1 MAQNPKS
8 VNLQTNGDV
17 ENIKGT
23 PKQRTILIVVIVLL
37 ILSIVLLS
45 IRLAD
50 YAQASEREVSL
61 QNNSDSQIHLF
72 SMHYENENGE
82 VIIQSDQ
89 GDKVVAPGVGSTYT
103 IRLRNTDEY
112 ALDYLIDPH
121 IAVVGSKETFP
132 MLVRMSDSDGNYVL
146 GSAEE
151 WATVK
156 DLRQFSHKGTLLKA
170 EAEEFIFEWMWPYES
185 GNDEL
190 DTLLGNEEK
199 DIGLEVSFQFHSVA
213 NLAFEN
219 NEGFDNPNIVK
230 IVALSVASAILLG
243 AAIVLIVLAVQKQKQ
258 ALLEG
263 GDGELLPG
271 SRKPER
277 EERRKD
283 PSNEPLSVSLEMLAS
298 NFSAG
303 AVINLVNLKRRGL
316 VPITTKRIHIVASP
330 NFHLS
335 KPFMVFANSVSAD
348 ARRIIM
354 AAGGTVF
361 GARK

>member
-1 MAQNPKS
+1 MAQHHNS
-8 VNLQTNGDV
+8 VNQQTYSDV

-23 PKQRTILIVVIVLL
+23 PKQRTVLIVVIVLL
-37 ILSIVLLS
+37 LLSIILLS

-50 YAQASEREVSL
+50 YAQASEREVAL
-61 QNNSDSQIHLF
+61 KTNSDSKIHVF
-72 SMHYENENGE
+72 SLHYENENGE
-82 VIIQSDQ
+82 VIIQSND
-89 GDKVVAPGVGSTYT
+89 GNKIVAPGTGSSYT
-103 IRLRNTDEY
+103 IRLRNEDEY

-121 IAVVGSKETFP
+121 IAIVGTREALPVF
-132 MLVRMSDSDGNYVL
+132 VRMSDVEGNYIL

-151 WATVK
+151 WATIK
-156 DLRQFSHKGTLLKA
+156 DLRKFSHKGTLLKT
-170 EAEEFIFEWMWPYES
+170 EATEFVFEWMWPYES
-185 GNDEL
+185 DNDEL
-190 DTLLGNEEK
+190 DTLLGNQAEN
-199 DIGLEVSFQFHSVA
+199 IGLEVSFQFHSVA

-230 IVALSVASAILLG
+230 IVALSVAAAILLG
-243 AAIVLIVLAVQKQKQ
+243 AAIVLIVLTSQKQKQ

-263 GDGELLPG
+263 DGEFVEKRRPEKEEGGRNTSNDPLP
-271 SRKPER
+271 
-277 EERRKD
+277 
-283 PSNEPLSVSLEMLAS
+283 VSLEMLAT

-335 KPFMVFANSVSAD
+335 KPFMVFANSVSSD

>member
-121 IAVVGSKETFP
+121 IAVVGSKSILPLPTCISLTAP
-132 MLVRMSDSDGNYVL
+132 VL
-146 GSAEE
+146 
-151 WATVK
+151 
-156 DLRQFSHKGTLLKA
+156 
-170 EAEEFIFEWMWPYES
+170 
-185 GNDEL
+185 N
-190 DTLLGNEEK
+190 
-199 DIGLEVSFQFHSVA
+199 SV
-213 NLAFEN
+213 
-219 NEGFDNPNIVK
+219 
-230 IVALSVASAILLG
+230 LS
-243 AAIVLIVLAVQKQKQ
+243 
-258 ALLEG
+258 
-263 GDGELLPG
+263 
-271 SRKPER
+271 
-277 EERRKD
+277 
-283 PSNEPLSVSLEMLAS
+283 PLSL
-298 NFSAG
+298 
-303 AVINLVNLKRRGL
+303 
-316 VPITTKRIHIVASP
+316 
-330 NFHLS
+330 
-335 KPFMVFANSVSAD
+335 
-348 ARRIIM
+348 IIIFLPS
-354 AAGGTVF
+354 GGHF
-361 GARK
+361 WQPPWLIIICDIL